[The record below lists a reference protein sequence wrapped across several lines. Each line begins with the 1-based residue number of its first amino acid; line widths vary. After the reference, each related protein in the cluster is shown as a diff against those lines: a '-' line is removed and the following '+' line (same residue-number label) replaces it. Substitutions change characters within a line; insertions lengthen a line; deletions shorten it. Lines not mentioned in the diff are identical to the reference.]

1 MTKKKSRRRSSDQ
14 AKVRYAVVG
23 AGHIA
28 QVAMLPAFAHA
39 RETSELVALI
49 SSDPVKRKQLA
60 RKYRL
65 DHTGDYDELEDV
77 LAASGA
83 DAVYV
88 AVPNHAHRTITE
100 RALAAGAHVLC
111 EKPMAITEADCK
123 AMIAAAQRAD
133 RRLMIAYRLHLDRAT
148 LRAIDLAHRGK
159 LGELRYFS
167 SVFSHQIRAG
177 DIRTESELGGGAL
190 YDLGPYCINAARHL
204 FRAEPTEVSAFQ
216 VRGVDER
223 SEEVDEMTSAL
234 LRFPGGR
241 VAQFTVSQ
249 GAAAISNYRI
259 VGTKGDLRV
268 EPGFEYVDGIVHFLT
283 RNERTKERAFPR
295 TDQFAPQLVEL
306 SRCIRENLEPESSG
320 DEGLADVRVLQAIAR
335 SAATGKAVTLLPHAR
350 AGRPE
355 SQRPIAKPP
364 IAAKPRLVHAS
375 SSSS

>member
-216 VRGVDER
+216 VRGVDLDAQRANEGARVPPYR
-223 SEEVDEMTSAL
+223 SVRTTARGAIPLHSRESGARVVGRRGA
-234 LRFPGGR
+234 GGR
-241 VAQFTVSQ
+241 TRPPGHRALRGHRQ
-249 GAAAISNYRI
+249 GGHAATTRPRRSTRIAAPHRQAAHRQAAAGAREL
-259 VGTKGDLRV
+259 VQQ
-268 EPGFEYVDGIVHFLT
+268 LT
-283 RNERTKERAFPR
+283 
-295 TDQFAPQLVEL
+295 
-306 SRCIRENLEPESSG
+306 
-320 DEGLADVRVLQAIAR
+320 
-335 SAATGKAVTLLPHAR
+335 
-350 AGRPE
+350 
-355 SQRPIAKPP
+355 
-364 IAAKPRLVHAS
+364 
-375 SSSS
+375 